1 MKKIKLLPLL
11 LIVPMLSGC
20 GDKPSKPSFAKVGE
34 EVSAKQFTEAFQKEL
49 NKASFMNEKL
59 LDSGIF
65 KSDARRLNIN
75 EGKKNGSKPRAEI
88 RENEKLEFKYDKE
101 NVLMEQVYDG
111 GSSMVLKSDESNMAE
126 SNEANQTMFFQKA
139 KENKKDYLVIAI
151 KEDKE
156 YDKVAALSKTVTA
169 QKLLDTMMKAS
180 IAQAGQHIMSV
191 VSEYPS
197 MDEEEQETYRFYK
210 NGSIYTIEHEDEL
223 SDSKSKDGKLVYVG
237 EGKAEEKIQIDLTE
251 GKLKAAYW
259 INHEARIDYKRDDE
273 GFKKGDYIITKAQAS
288 HVASFVAKKVT
299 LKAQDLSNYVRLG
312 LDW

>member
-34 EVSAKQFTEAFQKEL
+34 EVSAKEFTEAFQKEL

-65 KSDARRLNIN
+65 KSDARGLNIN

-88 RENEKLEFKYDKE
+88 RENEKLEVKYDKE
-101 NVLMEQVYDG
+101 NVLMEQAYDG
-111 GSSMVLKSDESNMAE
+111 GSSMVLKSDESNMLE
-126 SNEANQTMFFQKA
+126 SSEANQTMFFQKA
-139 KENKKDYLVIAI
+139 KENKKDYLVVAI

-210 NGSIYTIEHEDEL
+210 NGSIYTIEHEEEL

-237 EGKAEEKIQIDLTE
+237 EGKTEEKIQIDLTE

-259 INHEARIDYKRDDE
+259 FNQEARIDYKRDDE